1 MAEYQMVV
9 DGFLNTPLT
18 GRRPIETPET
28 EINQTNVLKVVA
40 GKAEPIHLLNKNEIR
55 FLHNYY
61 LGSQPVLHRTKEYH
75 AEITNRI
82 VENHANE
89 CVGFYT
95 GYMSGTPC
103 SYVRSET
110 ATGDGEEIARLSNAL
125 QYEGKDALD
134 RRLWQWMLECGQ
146 GYRIVL
152 PDKGYNG
159 NYPDETPLLVDVPD
173 PDMAYVIYNSGI
185 GHKPIANVLHI
196 PRNYQNDL
204 NDLICVYTPNQY
216 FEIDNGKVTKSEN
229 HSLGM
234 LPMVEYKLNPERM
247 GLFEPAIPVLD
258 AINDLES
265 NRLDG
270 VAQFIQSIMVFT
282 NCLVDENALNQ
293 VKELGAMCLKSTS
306 GMPASVSQIANELD
320 QQQSQTLL
328 DSMLNVYR
336 SLTAMPSATGSENA
350 TSDNVGAVI
359 VRNGWNHTEAR
370 AQQYENMFKYSER
383 QSLSVMLKILRDT
396 AGSKLMASDVE
407 IRLPRRQYDNL
418 QSKVQVFTQML
429 NSSADPHLAFE
440 ISHLYTDPEAAYQA
454 SVPFLIAA
462 GKLGED
468 GKAPKP
474 QEQPKQNAT
483 DTNVGNTA
491 YKQPTDTNPENND
504 GIKQ

>member
-1 MAEYQMVV
+1 MAEYEVV
-9 DGFLNTPLT
+9 VNGFLRNPLT
-18 GRRPIETPET
+18 GRRQIEVPET
-28 EINQTNVLKVVA
+28 EINAENVLKVVM
-40 GKAEPIHLLNKNEIR
+40 GRCEPLHMCNRNEIR
-55 FLHNYY
+55 WLHNYY
-61 LGSQPVLHRTKEYH
+61 LGNQPVLDRTKEYH
-75 AEITNRI
+75 SEITNRI

-110 ATGDGEEIARLSNAL
+110 AKGDGEEIAKLSNAL
-125 QYEGKDALD
+125 QYEGKDSLD

-152 PDKGYNG
+152 PDKGYAD
-159 NYPDETPLLVDVPD
+159 NYPDETPLMMDVPD
-173 PDMAYVIYNSGI
+173 PDMAYVIYNSGV
-185 GHKPIANVLHI
+185 GHRPIANVLHI
-196 PRNYQNDL
+196 PRNYQQDL
-204 NDLICVYTPNQY
+204 NDLIMVYTPNMC
-216 FEIDNGKVTKSEN
+216 FTIDNGKLAKSES

-282 NCLVDENALNQ
+282 NCLVDKDALEQ

-306 GMPASVSQIANELD
+306 GLPASVSQIANELD

-336 SLTAMPSATGSENA
+336 SLTAMPSAAGSENA

-370 AQQYENMFKYSER
+370 AQQYENMFKYAER
-383 QSLSVMLKILRDT
+383 QSLSVMLKIMRDM
-396 AGSKLMASDVE
+396 AQSKLMASD
-407 IRLPRRQYDNL
+407 INIKLPRRQYDNQ
-418 QSKVQVFTQML
+418 QSKVQIFAQML
-429 NSSADPHLAFE
+429 QQTIDPQLAFT
-440 ISHLYTDPEAAYQA
+440 IPGLFPDPQAAYEA
-454 SVPFLIAA
+454 SKPFLIAA

-474 QEQPKQNAT
+474 QEQPTEQIVNADKASADKQAD
-483 DTNVGNTA
+483 DTNKETEG
-491 YKQPTDTNPENND
+491 E
-504 GIKQ
+504 

>member
-9 DGFLNTPLT
+9 DGFLNEPLT
-18 GRRPIETPET
+18 GRRSIETPET
-28 EINQTNVLKVVA
+28 EINQANVLKVVM

-61 LGSQPVLHRTKEYH
+61 LGSQPVLRRTKEYH

-204 NDLICVYTPNQY
+204 SDLICVYTPNQY
-216 FEIDNGKVTKSEN
+216 FEIDNSKVTKSEN

-282 NCLVDENALNQ
+282 NCLVDKDALDQ

-306 GMPASVSQIANELD
+306 GLPASVSQIANELD

-370 AQQYENMFKYSER
+370 AQQYENMFKYAER

-418 QSKVQVFTQML
+418 QSKVQVFIQML
-429 NSSADPHLAFE
+429 DSSADPHLAFE

-474 QEQPKQNAT
+474 QEQPKQDAT
-483 DTNVGNTA
+483 GTNVGNMA
-491 YKQPTDTNPENND
+491 NKQSADTNKETE
-504 GIKQ
+504 GE

>member
-1 MAEYQMVV
+1 MAEYQTVV
-9 DGFLNTPLT
+9 GGFLNEPLT

-28 EINQTNVLKVVA
+28 EINRANVLKVVM

-134 RRLWQWMLECGQ
+134 RRLWQWMLECGH

-258 AINDLES
+258 AINNLES

-270 VAQFIQSIMVFT
+270 VEQFIQSILVFV
-282 NCLVDENALNQ
+282 NCLVDKEALDA
-293 VKELGAMCLKSTS
+293 VKQMGAMSIKSTA
-306 GMPASVSQIANELD
+306 GLAADVKQIANELD

-370 AQQYENMFKYSER
+370 AQQYENMFKFSER

-418 QSKVQVFTQML
+418 QSKVQVFIQML

-474 QEQPKQNAT
+474 QEQQPERVVDINKTSDGQSES
-483 DTNVGNTA
+483 TNKETEG
-491 YKQPTDTNPENND
+491 E
-504 GIKQ
+504 

>member
-9 DGFLNTPLT
+9 DGFLNEPLT

-28 EINQTNVLKVVA
+28 EINRANVLKVVM
-40 GKAEPIHLLNKNEIR
+40 GKAESIHLLNKNEIR

-61 LGSQPVLHRTKEYH
+61 LGSQPVLHRTKEHH

-282 NCLVDENALNQ
+282 NCLVDKDALDQ

-306 GMPASVSQIANELD
+306 GLPASVSQIANELD

-370 AQQYENMFKYSER
+370 AQQYENMFKYAER

-396 AGSKLMASDVE
+396 AGSNLMASDVE

-418 QSKVQVFTQML
+418 QSKVQVFIQML
-429 NSSADPHLAFE
+429 DSSADPHLAFE

-474 QEQPKQNAT
+474 QEQPKQDVT
-483 DTNVGNTA
+483 DTNAGNIA
-491 YKQPTDTNPENND
+491 DEQSTDINKETE
-504 GIKQ
+504 GE

>member
-1 MAEYQMVV
+1 MAEYQIVV
-9 DGFLNTPLT
+9 DGFLNKPLT

-28 EINQTNVLKVVA
+28 EINQTNVLKVVM

-134 RRLWQWMLECGQ
+134 RRLWQWMLECGH

-216 FEIDNGKVTKSEN
+216 FEIDNGKVTKSES

-282 NCLVDENALNQ
+282 NCLVDKDALDQ

-306 GMPASVSQIANELD
+306 GLPASVSQIANELD

-370 AQQYENMFKYSER
+370 AQQYENMFKFAER

-396 AGSKLMASDVE
+396 AGSRLMASDVE

-418 QSKVQVFTQML
+418 QSKVQVFIQML
-429 NSSADPHLAFE
+429 DSSADPHLAFE

-474 QEQPKQNAT
+474 KEQPKRDVT
-483 DTNVGNTA
+483 DTNVGNMA
-491 YKQPTDTNPENND
+491 DKQSTDTNKETE
-504 GIKQ
+504 GE

>member
-1 MAEYQMVV
+1 MAEYQMIV
-9 DGFLNTPLT
+9 DGFLNKPLT

-28 EINQTNVLKVVA
+28 EINLANVLKVVM

-204 NDLICVYTPNQY
+204 ICVYTPNQY
-216 FEIDNGKVTKSEN
+216 FEIDNGKVTKTEN

-282 NCLVDENALNQ
+282 NCLVDEEALKA
-293 VKELGAMCLKSTS
+293 VKAMGAMCLKSSS
-306 GMPASVSQIANELD
+306 GQPASVAQLANELD

-370 AQQYENMFKYSER
+370 AQQYENMFKFSER

-396 AGSKLMASDVE
+396 AGSKLMASD
-407 IRLPRRQYDNL
+407 INIKLPRRQYDNQ
-418 QSKVQVFTQML
+418 QSKVQIFAQMIQQPI
-429 NSSADPHLAFE
+429 DPQLAFTTPG
-440 ISHLYTDPEAAYQA
+440 LFPDPQAAYEM
-454 SVPFLIAA
+454 SKPFLIAA
-462 GKLGED
+462 GKLGND

-474 QEQPKQNAT
+474 QEQTT
-483 DTNVGNTA
+483 DTDNGKMVVEQANVKEGEQ
-491 YKQPTDTNPENND
+491 K
-504 GIKQ
+504 

>member
-1 MAEYQMVV
+1 MAEYQIVV
-9 DGFLNTPLT
+9 DGFLNEPLT

-28 EINQTNVLKVVA
+28 EINRANVLKVVM
-40 GKAEPIHLLNKNEIR
+40 GKAESIHLLNKNEIR

-282 NCLVDENALNQ
+282 NCLVDEDALNK

-306 GMPASVSQIANELD
+306 GLPASVSQIANELD

-370 AQQYENMFKYSER
+370 AQQYENMFKFSER

-429 NSSADPHLAFE
+429 GSSADPHLAFE

-462 GKLGED
+462 GKLGKD

-474 QEQPKQNAT
+474 QEQPVDHIVDANKMVSEQADEKN
-483 DTNVGNTA
+483 GGE
-491 YKQPTDTNPENND
+491 K
-504 GIKQ
+504 

>member
-1 MAEYQMVV
+1 MAEYQIVV
-9 DGFLNTPLT
+9 DGFLNNPLT

-28 EINQTNVLKVVA
+28 EINRSNVLKVVM
-40 GKAEPIHLLNKNEIR
+40 GKAESIHLLNKNEIR

-282 NCLVDENALNQ
+282 NCLVDKDALDQ

-306 GMPASVSQIANELD
+306 GLSASVSQIANELD

-370 AQQYENMFKYSER
+370 AQQYENMFKYAER

-396 AGSKLMASDVE
+396 AGSNLMASDVE

-418 QSKVQVFTQML
+418 QSKVQVFIQML
-429 NSSADPHLAFE
+429 DSSADPHLAFE

-474 QEQPKQNAT
+474 QEQPKQDVT
-483 DTNVGNTA
+483 DTNAGNIA
-491 YKQPTDTNPENND
+491 DEQSTDINKETE
-504 GIKQ
+504 GE